1 MNEKVSQHDDIDDLY
16 SDVIPLADMDQQQ
29 STHFHRYKE
38 VYLVFGL
45 VGGLALGAGI
55 LVGGVLGARGAKAIF
70 DESSVVL
77 DATDGILYAN
87 PMQAAHRLDADPK
100 GVTSLISHASH
111 GTVNGHKLAKVAAH
125 TS

>member
-1 MNEKVSQHDDIDDLY
+1 MNEKVSEHDGIDALY
-16 SDVIPLADMDQQQ
+16 SDVSPPVDLGRQQ
-29 STHFHRYKE
+29 SSHFRRYKE